1 MASFNQIT
9 LLGNVGNLE
18 VKTFQSGGKIVEA
31 SLATGKR
38 WTDRNGNAHE
48 ETQWHKLVISGNLAD
63 TAEQYIGKGDP
74 LFVVGEMTYR
84 QWETRDGEKRTSPEV
99 RVTSFQLLPKGMK
112 EGPASNSATNR
123 PAAPA
128 PAPAAPGNLPG
139 FAGAEGASDDLP
151 F

>member
-18 VKTFQSGGKIVEA
+18 VKTFTNGGKIMEA

-38 WTDRNGNAHE
+38 WKDRNGDQHE
-48 ETQWHKLVISGNLAD
+48 ETQWHRLVIPGPLAD
-63 TAEQYIGKGDP
+63 TAEKYVHKGDT
-74 LFVVGEMTYR
+74 LFVQGEMTYR
-84 QWETRDGEKRTSPEV
+84 QWETREGEKRTSPEV
-99 RVTSFQLLPKGMK
+99 RVLTLQLMPKQDKGQ
-112 EGPASNSATNR
+112 

-128 PAPAAPGNLPG
+128 PQAAAPAPGPMPG
-139 FAGAEGASDDLP
+139 FAGDDGRDDLP

>member
-18 VKTFQSGGKIVEA
+18 VKTFSNGGKIVEA

-38 WTDRNGNAHE
+38 WKDRNGDQHE
-48 ETQWHKLVISGNLAD
+48 ETQWHRLVISGPLAD
-63 TAEQYIGKGDP
+63 TAEKYIHKGDT
-74 LFVVGEMTYR
+74 LFVQGEMTYR

-99 RVTSFQLLPKGMK
+99 RVQTLQLMPKQDKGQA
-112 EGPASNSATNR
+112 PQA
-123 PAAPA
+123 AAPA
-128 PAPAAPGNLPG
+128 PAPGPMPG
-139 FAGAEGASDDLP
+139 FAGDEGSEDLP

>member
-18 VKTFQSGGKIVEA
+18 VKTFSNGGKIVEA

-38 WTDRNGNAHE
+38 WKDRNGDQHE
-48 ETQWHKLVISGNLAD
+48 ETQWHRLVISGPLAD
-63 TAEQYIGKGDP
+63 TAERYIHKGDS
-74 LFVVGEMTYR
+74 LFIQGEMTYR

-99 RVTSFQLLPKGMK
+99 RVLTLQLMPK
-112 EGPASNSATNR
+112 PQAQQA
-123 PAAPA
+123 AAPA
-128 PAPAAPGNLPG
+128 PQAPVAGNPHLADLMDNNP
-139 FAGAEGASDDLP
+139 ADDLP

>member
-18 VKTFQSGGKIVEA
+18 VKTFSNGGKIVEA

-38 WTDRNGNAHE
+38 WKDRNGDQHE
-48 ETQWHKLVISGNLAD
+48 ETQWHRLVISGPLAD
-63 TAEQYIGKGDP
+63 TAERYIHKGDS
-74 LFVVGEMTYR
+74 LFVQGEMTYR
-84 QWETRDGEKRTSPEV
+84 TWETREGEKRTSPEV
-99 RVTSFQLLPKGMK
+99 RVLTLQLMPKPQTSQ
-112 EGPASNSATNR
+112 AQ

-128 PAPAAPGNLPG
+128 PQAPAAPQYQQGQMPG
-139 FAGAEGASDDLP
+139 FGGGDNPADDLP